1 MKHGTGMPNEAR
13 QAVFLNA
20 RHYFVLLVLISLLAG
35 LVARALYL
43 QIVEQDFLA
52 SQGVQR
58 QIRTIETPAYR
69 GAILDRFGTPLA
81 ISTPVDSVWVNP
93 QEILA
98 NLGALQQISAELE
111 LDYRATVT
119 MLKQRASR
127 EFVYLK
133 RQLEPDFARQVA
145 SGIEGVY
152 LQREYNRYYPAG
164 EVVSHLVGFTDIDDQ
179 GQEGLELAYQDW
191 LRAQPGQHRVIRN
204 RRGEV
209 VEELA
214 QVTAANSGND
224 VYTSIDMRLQY
235 IAYRSLARAIKY
247 HAAKAGSAV
256 LLDARSGEVL
266 AIVNQPSYNPNRRST
281 MAAEHQRNRALTD
294 VFEPGSAIK
303 PFTLAA
309 ALDRGRY
316 YLGSRIDTSPG
327 YLIVSGHPVKDIRN
341 YGVLDMPGILRK
353 SSNVGASRIAM
364 SLQREEMWQSFRD
377 YGFGE
382 PSGVAFPGE
391 SSGYFRH
398 FDQWQPLDHATMGFG
413 YGMSL
418 SITQLARAYAVI
430 ANQGRLPELSL
441 LRKEPA
447 EIRDNEISR
456 HVMKTA
462 TADQLLAMLTE
473 VVGPKGTAQQAAVE
487 GYLIAGKTGTARKSI
502 AGGYRKDDYVA
513 VFAGIAPASN
523 PRLVMAVMID
533 EPTQNGYYGGV
544 VAAPVFQEVISN
556 ALRILDV
563 PPDDLPTLAHNNE
576 VRGHDGKHQF
586 SRYDSVASAVGI
598 RSTGP
603 GARDRNLQYRQQ

>member
-1 MKHGTGMPNEAR
+1 MKRRNDMQDEQR
-13 QAVFLNA
+13 QAVFLGT
-20 RHYFVLLVLISLLAG
+20 RHYFVLLVLLGLLAG
-35 LVARALYL
+35 LVSRALYL

-93 QEILA
+93 QEILQD
-98 NLGALQQISAELE
+98 LDALNRISAKLE
-111 LDYRATVT
+111 LDYRDTVT
-119 MLKQRASR
+119 MLKQRADR

-145 SGIEGVY
+145 TGIEGVY

-164 EVVSHLVGFTDIDDQ
+164 EVVSHLVGFTNIDDH

-191 LRAQPGQHRVIRN
+191 LRAQPGQRRVIRN

-214 QVTAANSGND
+214 QVKAASSGND
-224 VYTSIDMRLQY
+224 IYTSIDMRLQY
-235 IAYRSLARAIKY
+235 IAYRSLARAVKF
-247 HAAKAGSAV
+247 HAAKGGSAV

-266 AIVNQPSYNPNRRST
+266 AIVNQPSYNPNRRTS
-281 MAAEHQRNRALTD
+281 MAPEQLRNRALTD

-303 PFTLAA
+303 PFTIAA

-316 YLGSRIDTSPG
+316 NSGSSIDTSPG
-327 YLIVSGHPVKDIRN
+327 YIMVSGHPVKDIRN
-341 YGVLDMPGILRK
+341 YGVLDLPAILRK

-364 SLQREEMWQSFRD
+364 SLEREELWQSFSD

-398 FDQWQPLDHATMGFG
+398 FGQWQPLDHATMGFG

-447 EIRDNEISR
+447 DYRENEISR
-456 HVMKTA
+456 HVMKAA
-462 TADQLLAMLTE
+462 TARQLLSMMTE
-473 VVGPKGTAQQAAVE
+473 VVGPSGTAQQAAVD
-487 GYLIAGKTGTARKSI
+487 GYLVAGKTGTAKKSI
-502 AGGYRKDDYVA
+502 AGGYQKDDYVS
-513 VFAGIAPASN
+513 VFAGIAPASD

-563 PPDDLPTLAHNNE
+563 APDNLPTLAHNK
-576 VRGHDGKHQF
+576 DK
-586 SRYDSVASAVGI
+586 
-598 RSTGP
+598 
-603 GARDRNLQYRQQ
+603 GA

>member
-1 MKHGTGMPNEAR
+1 MKDGKDMQREQR
-13 QAVFLNA
+13 QAVFLGS
-20 RHYFVLLVLISLLAG
+20 RHYFVLLVLFSLLAG
-35 LVARALYL
+35 LVTRALYL

-93 QEILA
+93 QEILLD
-98 NLGALQQISAELE
+98 LGALKQVTNRLK
-111 LDYRATVT
+111 LDYRETVT
-119 MLKQRASR
+119 MLKQRANR

-133 RQLEPDFARQVA
+133 RQLEPEFARGLA
-145 SGIEGVY
+145 ADIDGVY
-152 LQREYNRYYPAG
+152 LQREYHRYYPAG

-179 GQEGLELAYQDW
+179 GQEGLELIYEDW
-191 LRAQPGQHRVIRN
+191 LRAQPGKRRVIRN

-214 QVTAANSGND
+214 QVKAAISGND
-224 VYTSIDMRLQY
+224 VHTSIDMRLQY
-235 IAYRSLARAIKY
+235 IAYRSLARAIKF

-256 LLDARSGEVL
+256 LLDARSGEIL
-266 AIVNQPSYNPNRRST
+266 AIVNQPSYNPNRRTS
-281 MAAEHQRNRALTD
+281 MAAAQLRNRALTD

-309 ALDRGRY
+309 ALDHGSYHRG
-316 YLGSRIDTSPG
+316 STIDTSPG
-327 YLIVSGHPVKDIRN
+327 YMMVSGHAVKDIRN
-341 YGVLDMPGILRK
+341 YGVLDLPGILRK

-364 SLQREEMWQSFRD
+364 SLKPEELWQSFRD

-382 PSGVAFPGE
+382 VSGVAFPGE

-398 FDQWQPLDHATMGFG
+398 FSQWQPLDHATMGFG

-418 SITQLARAYAVI
+418 SIAQLARAYAVI
-430 ANQGRLPELSL
+430 ANEGRLPELSL
-441 LRKEPA
+441 LRKEPVKA
-447 EIRDNEISR
+447 RGNEISR
-456 HVMKTA
+456 HVMKAA
-462 TADQLLAMLTE
+462 TARQVLKMMTE
-473 VVGPKGTAQQAAVE
+473 VIGPRGTAQQAAVA
-487 GYLIAGKTGTARKSI
+487 GYQVAGKTGTAKKSI
-502 AGGYRKDDYVA
+502 DGGYQKDDYVS

-544 VAAPVFQEVISN
+544 VAAPVFQEVMSN

-563 PPDDLPTLAHNNE
+563 PPDDLPTLAHNK
-576 VRGHDGKHQF
+576 GK
-586 SRYDSVASAVGI
+586 
-598 RSTGP
+598 
-603 GARDRNLQYRQQ
+603 GA